1 MLLCKYVEIT
11 VEDRVSQKC
20 VHFCE
25 IKGFNIIF
33 YFIFYFIYFFVSV
46 RLTTLLNRVQ
56 SKLPHLLTEHTMEI
70 LIQISKHTCIHLTT
84 APISQT
90 AKLTNLILTCLY
102 SYTIKHTQKHTH
114 NFLDQNTD

>member
-20 VHFCE
+20 VHLCE

-33 YFIFYFIYFFVSV
+33 FIIFFVSV

-84 APISQT
+84 APISLGS
-90 AKLTNLILTCLY
+90 AKLTNLILTC
-102 SYTIKHTQKHTH
+102 
-114 NFLDQNTD
+114 